1 MKQRREAKNESHRR
15 ILEVAVRR
23 LRELGLDGAG
33 VARIMSEAGLT
44 HGGFYTHFG
53 SKADLVVEALRAAF
67 TTNRERWLQ
76 GLDRLDDRTFWRRVL
91 RRYLNATHRDTPA
104 DGCPFP
110 ALAGDVARSEPKVRR
125 AFEAEIMETVQR
137 LAARLPARPSVK
149 AQDQALA
156 LAALCGGG
164 ILLARAMD
172 DQALS
177 DQIIEACYDFALRG
191 IERDDEIAGRDP
203 RLRAVSGK
211 PSLAIFA

>member
-191 IERDDEIAGRDP
+191 IERDD
-203 RLRAVSGK
+203 
-211 PSLAIFA
+211 